1 MAKARM
7 NKTEKAFY
15 WKVWDLIQKGIADAD
30 EQKQW
35 MELHLYKTLQGLGRV
50 FQKWNMRHAR
60 QRGATPTYRGLLTFT
75 AQDLVPHSWRVVLL
89 NVYYL

>member
-35 MELHLYKTLQGLGRV
+35 MELHLYKTL
-50 FQKWNMRHAR
+50 
-60 QRGATPTYRGLLTFT
+60 
-75 AQDLVPHSWRVVLL
+75 
-89 NVYYL
+89 